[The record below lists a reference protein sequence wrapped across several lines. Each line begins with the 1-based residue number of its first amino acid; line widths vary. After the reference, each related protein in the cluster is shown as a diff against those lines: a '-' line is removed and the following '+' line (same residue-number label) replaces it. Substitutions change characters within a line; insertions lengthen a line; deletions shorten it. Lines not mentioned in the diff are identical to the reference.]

1 MFWANHDYIY
11 IPNSCKFLFVAPLLS
26 HSWWPYHPSQ
36 FGSATGVRQSVAAMR
51 RGATLTTAIGRCAGH
66 ALFGPHMGIQWK
78 IVGISLTFPNNLIL
92 LWYHCVWTWRCYSPL
107 RQLFKGKKD
116 VCVSGGYFS
125 TNPHVPWSAAIPL
138 QLSIYFMGYNSL
150 TNQFNQLPGTSIHD
164 TLQEWEATTE
174 KNDSLLAHVVLQFY
188 PKAATATGCIMNHVS
203 LWQKMFVYFFGYLWF
218 IPTTITHAGID
229 RTWSRPILNQAF
241 FQILNWMT

>member
-66 ALFGPHMGIQWK
+66 ALGGLHMGIQWK
-78 IVGISLTFPNNLIL
+78 IVGISLTFPNNLIS

-116 VCVSGGYFS
+116 VCVHQWRLFLNKPTCAMERGY
-125 TNPHVPWSAAIPL
+125 PP
-138 QLSIYFMGYNSL
+138 
-150 TNQFNQLPGTSIHD
+150 
-164 TLQEWEATTE
+164 TTE
-174 KNDSLLAHVVLQFY
+174 
-188 PKAATATGCIMNHVS
+188 
-203 LWQKMFVYFFGYLWF
+203 YLF
-218 IPTTITHAGID
+218 HG
-229 RTWSRPILNQAF
+229 L
-241 FQILNWMT
+241 